1 MKINCKQ
8 ASRLISDALDRP
20 LSRGEYLRLRIHLFL
35 CGNCT
40 EFSRQ
45 LQLMQLAA
53 RKAGRGE

>member
-1 MKINCKQ
+1 VRINCRQ

-20 LSRGEYLRLRIHLFL
+20 LSKSEYLRLRIHLFL
-35 CGNCT
+35 CGNCS

-45 LQLMQLAA
+45 LQLMQQAA

>member
-45 LQLMQLAA
+45 LQLLQLAA
-53 RKAGRGE
+53 RKAGQGE

>member
-20 LSRGEYLRLRIHLFL
+20 LSKTEYLRLRIHLFL
-35 CGNCT
+35 CGNCS

-45 LQLMQLAA
+45 LQLLQLAA